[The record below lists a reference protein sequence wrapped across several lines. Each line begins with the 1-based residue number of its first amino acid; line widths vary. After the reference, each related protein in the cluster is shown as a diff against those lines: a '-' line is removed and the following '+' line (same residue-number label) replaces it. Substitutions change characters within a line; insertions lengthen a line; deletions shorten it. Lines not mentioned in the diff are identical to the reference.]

1 MRGALLLVFLLVN
14 GCAMEVVRAPAD
26 FVPIGEAQARR
37 IVTAQPVE
45 ITLDSQYRRTLSAGS
60 ALLEVGSVSAGE
72 VFKPMNT
79 VFTVE
84 GKHMHEAY
92 LVLRNERVVG
102 FFLPVEKAFSPLSQS
117 VVLSIKEGGQLK

>member
-1 MRGALLLVFLLVN
+1 MRRTRLLVFLLLN

-26 FVPIGEAQARR
+26 FVSISEAQARR

-45 ITLDSQYRRTLSAGS
+45 IMLDSRYRRTLSAGS
-60 ALLEVGSVSAGE
+60 ALLEVGSVGAGQ

-92 LVLRNERVVG
+92 LVLRNEKVVG
-102 FFLPVEKAFSPLSQS
+102 FYLPVEKAFSPLSES
-117 VVLSIKEGGQLK
+117 VVLPIKEGNHWK